1 MSLLCPLC
9 QHEACIRVRPADGRV
24 PCLQVAKVVF
34 PVYYGAKYQ
43 CEKVPKHAVIKA
55 LRAQRAA
62 QVEAQRVAHA
72 EAVAAAVPS
81 ERQIA
86 TQ

>member
-1 MSLLCPLC
+1 MLIKEIPVAAILGGQKVCVC
-9 QHEACIRVRPADGRV
+9 DYGM
-24 PCLQVAKVVF
+24 QVMKVVF

-62 QVEAQRVAHA
+62 QIE
-72 EAVAAAVPS
+72 VPAS
-81 ERQIA
+81 LGDRA
-86 TQ
+86 NPAS

>member
-1 MSLLCPLC
+1 M
-9 QHEACIRVRPADGRV
+9 
-24 PCLQVAKVVF
+24 KVVF

-62 QVEAQRVAHA
+62 QVD
-72 EAVAAAVPS
+72 VPTLPCDRS
-81 ERQIA
+81 GA
-86 TQ
+86 